1 MYSDTMYYQTD
12 TGLLLNSDHY
22 VPHTKVKVTDD
33 DDEKKKTIS
42 FLGGK
47 VCDILLLMP
56 SH

>member
-33 DDEKKKTIS
+33 DDEKKNNFI
-42 FLGGK
+42 FGW
-47 VCDILLLMP
+47 
-56 SH
+56 

>member
-33 DDEKKKTIS
+33 DDDEKKNNFI
-42 FLGGK
+42 FGW
-47 VCDILLLMP
+47 
-56 SH
+56 